1 MKEHF
6 ETNVFGAV
14 KVTNAVLPYMRQR
27 RSGLIVF
34 LGSRIVWQAGLHVC
48 PDALPVICSLIFHKA

>member
-6 ETNVFGAV
+6 ETNVFGVV
-14 KVTNAVLPYMRQR
+14 KVTNAVLPHMRQR

-34 LGSRIVWQAGLHVC
+34 LESRIVWQASLHVRISTL
-48 PDALPVICSLIFHKA
+48 LPC